1 MFNVNKI
8 FVFIVFFS
16 FSVFFSCPADEKD
29 SPGNVNP
36 RTDFMRGFD
45 ASIVSQIEENGGIY
59 RTASGSEKDV
69 FEILKE
75 NGVNWIRLRLW
86 HSPDAK
92 KSAGDNTLQRT
103 VQIAKRIKE
112 NNLSFLLDIHYSDT
126 WADPASQKRPAAW
139 DSCATTEEL
148 TAKVSEYTAEILEAL
163 KDFQPDMIQ
172 IGNEINPGML
182 VTKSGADSIEDFAK
196 PCCSSWKSEE
206 SAENLGEILNAA
218 AKSIRKFNPDIKIM
232 IHLSSK
238 NGDNLEW
245 WFRKFIVLKDGNPSD
260 RIISSDLDFDYIGLS
275 YYPFYD
281 HGTLDSLKSNI
292 QNLKEKTGKQ
302 VLVAET
308 SWAWTDGWS
317 DETPNLFGDDQKIQG
332 AKNLKNYISKIKT
345 KESTRKAARNVRP
358 EQIDA
363 TPETQA
369 AVLKVIFNA
378 VAESGGCG
386 LFYWGGDW
394 IPAKNIQN
402 NWENQA
408 MFDFSGKALP
418 ALKVFK
424 QMN

>member
-1 MFNVNKI
+1 
-8 FVFIVFFS
+8 
-16 FSVFFSCPADEKD
+16 
-29 SPGNVNP
+29 
-36 RTDFMRGFD
+36 
-45 ASIVSQIEENGGIY
+45 
-59 RTASGSEKDV
+59 
-69 FEILKE
+69 
-75 NGVNWIRLRLW
+75 
-86 HSPDAK
+86 
-92 KSAGDNTLQRT
+92 
-103 VQIAKRIKE
+103 
-112 NNLSFLLDIHYSDT
+112 
-126 WADPASQKRPAAW
+126 
-139 DSCATTEEL
+139 
-148 TAKVSEYTAEILEAL
+148 
-163 KDFQPDMIQ
+163 
-172 IGNEINPGML
+172 
-182 VTKSGADSIEDFAK
+182 
-196 PCCSSWKSEE
+196 
-206 SAENLGEILNAA
+206 
-218 AKSIRKFNPDIKIM
+218 M

-358 EQIDA
+358 EQIES

-378 VAESGGCG
+378 VSESGGCG